1 MILLQRDR
9 ILRTIKRMA
18 YQIVEES
25 RGEQTCLIGLNERGF
40 VIAELL
46 YSHIQKQTDN
56 KPQLHQLNADDD
68 SDFEM
73 PESVHANAAIVF
85 VDDVVFSGV
94 TMYRAM
100 QKISGLS
107 DYKKVF
113 VATLVDR
120 GHRRLPVEAKI
131 TGFHVPT
138 KLNEHVE
145 LVVEKGNPEQVLLTN
160 KINS

>member
-25 RGEQTCLIGLNERGF
+25 RGGQICIIGLNVRGF
-40 VIAELL
+40 SVAELL
-46 YSHIQKQTDN
+46 YSDIQKETDD
-56 KPQLHQLNADDD
+56 KPQLLQLNADDD
-68 SDFEM
+68 SVFEM
-73 PESVHANAAIVF
+73 PETVNTNSTIVF
-85 VDDVVFSGV
+85 VDDVIFSGV

-100 QKISGLS
+100 QKITGLS
-107 DYKKVF
+107 EYKRVI

-120 GHRRLPVEAKI
+120 GHRRLPVQSKI

-145 LVVEKGNPEQVLLTN
+145 LVVEKNNPEKVILTN
-160 KINS
+160 KIN

>member
-25 RGEQTCLIGLNERGF
+25 RGGQICIIGLNVRGF
-40 VIAELL
+40 SVAELL
-46 YSHIQKQTDN
+46 YSDIQKETDY
-56 KPQLHQLNADDD
+56 KPQLLQLNADDD
-68 SDFEM
+68 SVFKM
-73 PESVHANAAIVF
+73 PETVNTNATIVL
-85 VDDVVFSGV
+85 VDDVIFSGV

-100 QKISGLS
+100 QKITGLS
-107 DYKKVF
+107 EYKKVI

-120 GHRRLPVEAKI
+120 GHRRLPVQSKI

-145 LVVEKGNPEQVLLTN
+145 LVVEKNNPEKVILTN
-160 KINS
+160 KIN

>member
-25 RGEQTCLIGLNERGF
+25 RGGQICIIGLNVRGF
-40 VIAELL
+40 SVAELL
-46 YSHIQKQTDN
+46 YSDIQKETDY
-56 KPQLHQLNADDD
+56 KPQLLQLNADDG
-68 SDFEM
+68 SVFKM
-73 PESVHANAAIVF
+73 PETVNTNATIVL
-85 VDDVVFSGV
+85 VDDVIFSGV

-100 QKISGLS
+100 QKITGLS
-107 DYKKVF
+107 EYKKVI

-120 GHRRLPVEAKI
+120 GHRRLPVQSKI

-145 LVVEKGNPEQVLLTN
+145 LVVEKNNPEKVILTN
-160 KINS
+160 KIN